1 MSDNGYQKMSVVFMK
16 TCARLAITQAFTSYN
31 NPTGSA
37 DTEWL
42 MRTLKEE
49 LLWHREWTSL
59 RELERALAAWV
70 DWLVQQ
76 EVFTFGGRVLDA
88 VSGRTTTSQPQSS
101 VRGCLTN
108 RNLYIMPR
116 PMKAFD
122 WS

>member
-49 LLWHREWTSL
+49 LLWHHEWTSL
-59 RELERALAAWV
+59 RSWNAPWRRGSTGWYNKRYLDSAVGYWTPCQVEQQRLNLKAQFVAA
-70 DWLVQQ
+70 
-76 EVFTFGGRVLDA
+76 
-88 VSGRTTTSQPQSS
+88 
-101 VRGCLTN
+101 
-108 RNLYIMPR
+108 
-116 PMKAFD
+116 
-122 WS
+122 